1 VSLKSPVLVA
11 LVLLIF
17 LCAALGFY
25 FLSAGSTPP
34 PYNLIKAVR
43 REIRVVV
50 STNGIIEPVDR
61 SEIYAPVDGFVTSIQ
76 KKEGEE
82 ILQGRLLMQLD
93 SEQVR
98 TALAE
103 ASAALLAAKR
113 QARVVEIGPSKE
125 EIVALDASISEGAL
139 QLDQL
144 NKDLADEEALYAK
157 QATPRISVENLR
169 KQRDLLQ
176 LRAEALK
183 QKKQDLLARY
193 SAEDKAWEQGRI
205 EELTKE
211 VESLKRQLHAESVL
225 APRSGLIYSLQV
237 KQGSYV
243 NKGQLLAQIY
253 KPGDVL
259 LRAYVDEPDLGRIR
273 RGQPVR
279 IEWNGLPNQHWTGVV
294 DKPAEQVVPLNNRSV
309 GHVLCSI
316 VDGPEGLIPNLNVR
330 VEITTNL
337 KEDALVIPKSA
348 VFNHDGKPTVLLSEK
363 TGTVTRPVDLGLVS
377 PEEIEI
383 LRGISEGDTVVLNP
397 SEARGN

>member
-1 VSLKSPVLVA
+1 MNFKNPVLVA
-11 LVLLIF
+11 LVLLV
-17 LCAALGFY
+17 LLGAALGFY
-25 FLSAGSTPP
+25 FLTASSAPP
-34 PYNLIKAVR
+34 PYNLAKAVR

-61 SEIYAPVDGFVTSIQ
+61 GEIYAPVDGFVTSIQ

-82 ILQGRLLMQLD
+82 ILQGRLLMQLN
-93 SEQVR
+93 SEQVA

-113 QARVVEIGPSKE
+113 QARVVETGPSKE
-125 EIVALDASISEGAL
+125 EIAALDASIAEGAM
-139 QLDQL
+139 QLDQQ
-144 NKDLADEEALYAK
+144 NRDLAAEEALYAK
-157 QATPRISVENLR
+157 QATSRVSVENLR

-193 SAEDKAWEQGRI
+193 SAEDKQWEQGRI

-211 VESLKRQLHAESVL
+211 VEALKRQLRAESIL

-253 KPGDVL
+253 KPGNVL

-273 RGQPVR
+273 KGQPVR
-279 IEWNGLPNQHWTGVV
+279 IEWNGLPNQQWTGVV
-294 DKPAEQVVPLNNRSV
+294 DKPAEQVVAMNNRSV
-309 GHVLCSI
+309 GDVLCSI
-316 VDGPEGLIPNLNVR
+316 ESVPKGLIPNLNVR
-330 VEITTNL
+330 VEITTDL
-337 KEDALVIPKSA
+337 KEDALVVPKKA
-348 VFNHDGKPTVLLSEK
+348 VFNHDGKPAVLVSEE
-363 TGTVTRPVDLGLVS
+363 TGTVTKPVDLGLVT

-383 LRGISEGDTVVLNP
+383 LHGISEGDSVVLNP
-397 SEARGN
+397 AEARGK